1 MTNAKIEI
9 SVGPISFSGEGTEDW
24 LEKQL
29 DKLLAAAP
37 TLAVIH
43 PPTDVKTGPA
53 AGTGKTSTD
62 AGTLPSFLQKKNA
75 MKNHVRRFLATA
87 EWLHQRGANRIQ
99 TGDVA
104 RALATAN
111 QPRLTNA
118 SECLN
123 QNVGKGHCEKDGKTF
138 FVTPD
143 GKTHLG

>member
-1 MTNAKIEI
+1 M
-9 SVGPISFSGEGTEDW
+9 SFSGEGTEDW

-43 PPTDVKTGPA
+43 PPTDLGTGSG
-53 AGTGKTSTD
+53 AGAGAGKTSTET
-62 AGTLPSFLQKKNA
+62 GTLPSFLQKKNA

-99 TGDVA
+99 TADVA
-104 RALATAN
+104 KALATAN
-111 QPRLTNA
+111 QPRLTNP